1 MKYRKTIL
9 SAVLIAMALFYAGD
23 WLLRNQ
29 FEGPLES
36 RHRRTARLQDDIRSR
51 QRDLEKAR
59 KAGKALDRFK
69 AQSLP
74 SNPEVAR
81 SLYQGWLLE
90 LVGQVGLT
98 NPKVDSS
105 EPLNRKGMYHQL
117 SFSLRGRGT
126 LKQLTHFL
134 FEFYRADHLHQISS
148 LSATP
153 LQGTDELDLSV
164 NIEALALA
172 QADRKDRMSNRVS
185 DRLASKK
192 FDDYQVIQQ
201 RNLFGVSV
209 SSDATQYTF
218 LTAVS
223 SVDGQLQAWFTIR
236 TSDEILKLR
245 AGETLEI
252 GAFKATVSGITDDDV
267 IIESEGERWLVTVGE
282 SLIEAAA
289 LPPEF

>member
-9 SAVLIAMALFYAGD
+9 SAALVIMALFYFGD

-29 FEGPLES
+29 FEGPLAS
-36 RHRRTARLQDDIRSR
+36 RHRRTAKLQDDILSR

-59 KAGKALDRFK
+59 KAAKALDRFK
-69 AQSLP
+69 SQSLP

-105 EPLNRKGMYHQL
+105 EPLNRKGMFHQL

-126 LKQLTHFL
+126 LAQLTRFL
-134 FEFYRADHLHQISS
+134 FEFYRADHLHQIRA

-164 NIEALALA
+164 SIEALALA
-172 QADRKDRMSNRVS
+172 QADRKDRLANRVS
-185 DRLASKK
+185 DRLASSKLE
-192 FDDYQVIQQ
+192 DYQVIEQ
-201 RNLFGVSV
+201 RNLFGANA

-218 LTAVS
+218 LTSVNY
-223 SVDGQLQAWFTIR
+223 VDGQAQAWFTIR
-236 TSDEILKLR
+236 TSDDILKLR
-245 AGETLEI
+245 EGETLEI
-252 GAFKATVSGITDDDV
+252 GAFKATVSGITDSDV
-267 IIESEGERWLVTVGE
+267 ILESDGERWLVTVGE
-282 SLIEAAA
+282 SLTEAAA

>member
-9 SAVLIAMALFYAGD
+9 SAAMVIMALFYGGD

-36 RHRRTARLQDDIRSR
+36 RHRQTARLRDEILSR

-59 KAGKALDRFK
+59 KAAKAVDRFK
-69 AQSLP
+69 SQSLP

-90 LVGQVGLT
+90 LVGQVGFT

-105 EPLNRKGMYHQL
+105 EPLNRKGMFHQL

-126 LKQLTHFL
+126 IAQLARFL
-134 FEFYRADHLHQISS
+134 FVFYRADHLHQIRS

-172 QADRKDRMSNRVS
+172 QADRKDRLANRIS
-185 DRLASKK
+185 DRLASDK
-192 FDDYQVIQQ
+192 FEDYQVILQ
-201 RNLFGVSV
+201 RNLFGANA

-218 LTAVS
+218 LTAVNY
-223 SVDGQLQAWFTIR
+223 VDGQAQAWFTIR
-236 TSDEILKLR
+236 TSDDILKLR
-245 AGETLEI
+245 EGEMLEI
-252 GAFKATVSGITDDDV
+252 GTFKATVSGITDADV
-267 IIESEGERWLVTVGE
+267 ILESDGERWLVTVGE
-282 SLIEAAA
+282 SLTEAAA